1 MKLVVSWCTG
11 MNTALWSPWHFLLS
25 PSRIFAHK
33 CIFCVSQAMCDCP
46 FWLMFLLYGTVHRF
60 QHVMIVPAVCG
71 LDVVLYMAHM
81 EFWANWWVKA
91 ARPSTKWSS
100 IEAITCQETCNLC
113 IILVKQPLVNVYQ
126 LWYNWWQHFQSRFNY
141 VTERYSKYPFCRG
154 RTGLIGVFQQCVI
167 HNFKFYQFFDSLQVF
182 CGISQC
188 AQCSTWS
195 TI

>member
-1 MKLVVSWCTG
+1 MNLIYNWGFTDVDEDLLEPSCTSCMPISVQRWVPVQSWFVLDFVSLQKPPLCFNFLLHVSNYEGREVWVEWMKLVVSWCTG

-81 EFWANWWVKA
+81 EFWANLMGKG
-91 ARPSTKWSS
+91 SQ
-100 IEAITCQETCNLC
+100 AIN
-113 IILVKQPLVNVYQ
+113 
-126 LWYNWWQHFQSRFNY
+126 
-141 VTERYSKYPFCRG
+141 
-154 RTGLIGVFQQCVI
+154 
-167 HNFKFYQFFDSLQVF
+167 
-182 CGISQC
+182 
-188 AQCSTWS
+188 
-195 TI
+195 